1 MRWVMEALMELSSHP
16 VPAVL
21 IFAVGVASM
30 AAFMFITI

>member
-1 MRWVMEALMELSSHP
+1 MRWVMEALMELPDHP

-21 IFAVGVASM
+21 IFAVGVAAM